1 MCLEYEWEYMQ
12 IRAEEARKLAK
23 KIEDDLRKKPKP
35 TAPATVTPA
44 QAGAEAQPQDTEPVP
59 V

>member
-23 KIEDDLRKKPKP
+23 KIEEDLKKPKP
-35 TAPATVTPA
+35 AAPVTE
-44 QAGAEAQPQDTEPVP
+44 GKPQDAEPVP

>member
-1 MCLEYEWEYMQ
+1 MCLDYEWEYMR

-23 KIEDDLRKKPKP
+23 QLEDEFRKPKP
-35 TAPATVTPA
+35 AAPAAAP
-44 QAGAEAQPQDTEPVP
+44 EAKPQDAEPVP

>member
-12 IRAEEARKLAK
+12 IRAEEARKLAQ
-23 KIEDDLRKKPKP
+23 KIEDDLKRKPKP
-35 TAPATVTPA
+35 AAPASAPEGKA
-44 QAGAEAQPQDTEPVP
+44 QDAEPVP